1 MFGDTGDRF
10 IRFGGGDISKMLAHT
25 STEVYSCLTN
35 VFGIYT
41 AAACLKVDTFLVEFA
56 RTGFVGAAED
66 VSEFWTRF

>member
-1 MFGDTGDRF
+1 
-10 IRFGGGDISKMLAHT
+10 MLAHT
-25 STEVYSCLTN
+25 STEVYSCLTD

-66 VSEFWTRF
+66 VAQFWTRFGVEIDVIVKECSLELTV